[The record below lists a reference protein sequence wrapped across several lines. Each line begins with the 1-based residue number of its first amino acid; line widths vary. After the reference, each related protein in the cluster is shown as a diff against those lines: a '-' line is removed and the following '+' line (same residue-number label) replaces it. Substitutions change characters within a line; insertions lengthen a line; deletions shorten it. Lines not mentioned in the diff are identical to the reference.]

1 MSFNGKD
8 IWWKGGVWM
17 EEDCSKASLMTLNI
31 QFFLWWL
38 PKQTKVKAIE
48 KEPQGV
54 IILIR
59 TDPSGIFGATG
70 GQVGWLI
77 ELSEYSVSDIGEF
90 GVKFT

>member
-1 MSFNGKD
+1 M
-8 IWWKGGVWM
+8 
-17 EEDCSKASLMTLNI
+17 
-31 QFFLWWL
+31 
-38 PKQTKVKAIE
+38 KAIE
-48 KEPQGV
+48 KEPRGV

-90 GVKFT
+90 GVKFTSLNLKEIATPIAPHDPSGASEQKKWNSVSVAPNNI